1 MTRPV
6 KRIVQVGAI
15 LAVILLLGI
24 WLATRR
30 TESEATRGGSAAR
43 PSGMAVSVPAIAV
56 LDSSLRALADGER
69 GSPRDRWDPEWLARG
84 LGSDSET
91 LLAWV
96 RIHTR
101 WIPYHGVLRGAP
113 GVLQD
118 RQGNSLDRALL
129 LASLLEHSG
138 HSVRLAHADLGAE
151 RARKEL
157 QRLSGG
163 RRANPAARAQPAD
176 ESVWRPVVRQIAMQY
191 GLDAEA
197 VAGSLSAGI
206 ASTDGALATLD
217 KRVENQVRRLQ
228 RHLSADAEPR
238 ARVDSAVSALRDH
251 WWVQRFAGDRWIDL
265 DPFGIATD
273 SVSLPASETVDL
285 RSLPD
290 SMYHGV
296 SVRLVTESW
305 ARGGLRERIAFE
317 SELRPA
323 ELMGLPIALQVWPT
337 EWPAEILPTGGDAR
351 GGVRATA
358 LAQREWHAVLV
369 VGAEP
374 RAEAVIDVS
383 GESRHPAAGGPM
395 GGLGR
400 GIVGA
405 LANKS
410 DADVF
415 TAAWLDYETRVPGR
429 EPRRERRVLFDLPG
443 PAARAA
449 GLAAAPE
456 IDDEKRATRNLALM
470 RQTEIL
476 PLGSVPNPSFV
487 LHLATQA
494 AQANMLLLR
503 TRQADTSGQRGA
515 LTDMAGQIA
524 TPPSPL
530 YTLAMARF
538 AGDERGDVF
547 LDQPN
552 VLSRHLWLRPVS
564 GGAVRAE
571 ANDIVLN
578 DVGVAVDV
586 ADGAA
591 TRLRQGIRDTNGEA
605 LFPSTARARESVGE
619 AFATPGD
626 WVVASSASDPALGRL
641 GASADARLRME
652 EELNAGYV
660 LVVRPPSD
668 EEGADVEGWWRID
681 PSTGHALGVSKSGWG
696 QTLLERA
703 VKYATIF
710 SAAWAFEYLICRNGL
725 YGLPGEPGARTDGT
739 VGFLLVKPAY
749 AQTQFC
755 SINALIAG
763 ILALGQE
770 IASATWP
777 LVLRTIAGRG
787 YSGILSD
794 RPWFATGAG
803 DPGDLPPIF
812 GNRPGSGTPEPDC
825 PPAGG
830 ASPGQRPSGEP
841 APPEPGRPAEP
852 AEAPEGTG
860 RPPAEEEGRPV
871 PPRDEEMPHYAEDKS
886 GMTPVPPENVEA
898 RIPPASAHADGM
910 EQELDN
916 ALINHREALENSRQ
930 ADAAFERAK
939 VRDDQA
945 RRDYPIDS
953 PERLQAAE
961 EWNAASREA
970 RAKSDLI
977 DVAARQVRR
986 ATYNAQLA
994 RYRVGYLTRLAEA
1007 NRAAYLA
1014 AQARNDA
1021 AAAWER
1027 TGMTDYDSPEYARFR
1042 DASERFRAAQRELA
1056 DKYWGQESPARG
1068 TDNTV
1073 MPPTEVAPPPGGNAP
1088 GGNAPGGNAPGGNAA
1103 GGSPA
1108 PAGCGGGPAS
1118 PAAESVVGVVGAGA
1132 GAAGGN

>member
-30 TESEATRGGSAAR
+30 MESEATRGDSAAR
-43 PSGMAVSVPAIAV
+43 PSGMAVSVPTIAV

-69 GSPRDRWDPEWLARG
+69 GSPRDRWDPEWLARR
-84 LGSDSET
+84 LGSDPKT

-96 RIHTR
+96 RIHTG

-151 RARKEL
+151 RARKDL
-157 QRLSGG
+157 PGLSGG
-163 RRANPAARAQPAD
+163 RRANPAARAQPVD
-176 ESVWRPVVRQIAMQY
+176 ESVWRPVVRQVSMQY

-197 VAGSLSAGI
+197 VAGSLSAGV

-217 KRVENQVRRLQ
+217 QRVETQFRRLQ
-228 RHLSADAEPR
+228 RHLEAGEEPR

-251 WWVQRFAGDRWIDL
+251 WWVQRFDGDRWIDL
-265 DPFGIATD
+265 DPLGWATD
-273 SVSLPASETVDL
+273 STGLTASETVDA

-290 SMYHGV
+290 SMYHRV
-296 SVRLVTESW
+296 AVRLITESW
-305 ARGGLRERIAFE
+305 ARGGLRERTAFE
-317 SELRPA
+317 SELRPSN
-323 ELMGLPIALQVWPT
+323 LMGLPISVQVWPT

-351 GGVRATA
+351 SAVRATA
-358 LAQREWHAVLV
+358 LTQREWHAVLM

-374 RAEAVIDVS
+374 RAEVLLDVS
-383 GESRHPAAGGPM
+383 GEMRHPAAGGPM

-400 GIVGA
+400 GIASA
-405 LANKS
+405 LGNKS

-415 TAAWLDYETRVPGR
+415 TAAWLEYETRVPGR

-449 GLAAAPE
+449 GLAAPPE
-456 IDDEKRATRNLALM
+456 IDDEKRVTRNLALM

-476 PLGSVPNPSFV
+476 PLGSVPDPAFV
-487 LHLATQA
+487 LHLTTQA
-494 AQANMLLLR
+494 AQRNMLLLR
-503 TRQADTSGQRGA
+503 TRQADTSGGSGDA
-515 LTDMAGQIA
+515 FTDVAEGIA

-530 YTLAMARF
+530 YTLAIARF
-538 AGDERGDVF
+538 AWDQRGDVF
-547 LDQPN
+547 LDRPN
-552 VLSRHLWLRPVS
+552 VLSRHLWLRPVA

-591 TRLRQGIRDTNGEA
+591 TRLRQGIRDTNGES
-605 LFPSTARARESVGE
+605 LFPSTARPRESVGA
-619 AFATPGD
+619 AFAAPGD
-626 WVVASSASDPALGRL
+626 WVVATSASDPALQRL
-641 GASADARLRME
+641 RASADARVRME

-668 EEGADVEGWWRID
+668 EKGADVEGWWRID
-681 PSTGHALGVSKSGWG
+681 PSTGHALGVSRSGWG
-696 QTLLERA
+696 QTLVERA

-794 RPWFATGAG
+794 RPWFSTGAG

-812 GNRPGSGTPEPDC
+812 GNRPGSGTPEPEC
-825 PPAGG
+825 RPGGG

-860 RPPAEEEGRPV
+860 RPPAGEERRPV
-871 PPRDEEMPHYAEDKS
+871 PPQEEGMPYYAEDKS
-886 GMTPVPPENVEA
+886 GMTPVPPEHVDA
-898 RIPPASAHADGM
+898 KIPPASAHADAM
-910 EQELDN
+910 EQEFDN
-916 ALINHREALENSRQ
+916 AVINHREALENSRQ

-977 DVAARQVRR
+977 DPAARQVRR

-1014 AQARNDA
+1014 AQARNEA
-1021 AAAWER
+1021 ATAWER

-1056 DKYWGQESPARG
+1056 DRYWGQESPARG

-1073 MPPTEVAPPPGGNAP
+1073 MPPTEVAPAP
-1088 GGNAPGGNAPGGNAA
+1088 GGNAPGGNAAGGNAA

-1118 PAAESVVGVVGAGA
+1118 PAAGSVVGVVGAGA

>member
-1 MTRPV
+1 MARTV
-6 KRIVQVGAI
+6 KRIVQVGAM

-24 WLATRR
+24 WLGTRR
-30 TESEATRGGSAAR
+30 SGPETTRGSSAGR
-43 PSGMAVSVPAIAV
+43 PTGMAVPVPTISV
-56 LDSSLRALADGER
+56 LDSSLRALADGDR
-69 GSPRDRWDPEWLARG
+69 GSPRDRWDPEWLARRFDG
-84 LGSDSET
+84 NPEV

-118 RQGNSLDRALL
+118 RQGNSIDRALL
-129 LASLLEHSG
+129 LAALLEHSG
-138 HSVRLAHADLGAE
+138 HSIRLAHADIGAE

-157 QRLSGG
+157 PGLSGG
-163 RRANPAARAQPAD
+163 RRTHSAARVQPAD
-176 ESVWRPVVRQIAMQY
+176 ESVWRPVVREVAMQY

-197 VAGSLSAGI
+197 VAGSLSAGV

-217 KRVENQVRRLQ
+217 RRVENQVRRLQ
-228 RHLSADAEPR
+228 RHLSAGAEPR

-251 WWVQRFAGDRWIDL
+251 WWVQRLDGDRWIDL
-265 DPFGIATD
+265 DPLGMVTD
-273 SVSLPASETVDL
+273 SASLPASETVDL

-323 ELMGLPIALQVWPT
+323 ELMGLPISLQVWPT

-351 GGVRATA
+351 GAVRATA

-400 GIVGA
+400 GIAGA

-415 TAAWLDYETRVPGR
+415 TAAWLEYETRVPGR

-449 GLAAAPE
+449 GLAAAPA

-476 PLGSVPNPSFV
+476 PLGSVPDPSFV

-503 TRQADTSGQRGA
+503 TRQADTSGQSGA

-538 AGDERGDVF
+538 AEDERGDVF

-591 TRLRQGIRDTNGEA
+591 TRLRQGIRDTNGES
-605 LFPSTARARESVGE
+605 LFPSTARAVESVGE

-626 WVVASSASDPALGRL
+626 WVVATSASDPALGSLR
-641 GASADARLRME
+641 ASADARLRME

-660 LVVRPPSD
+660 LVVQPPSD
-668 EEGADVEGWWRID
+668 QEGADVEGWWRID
-681 PSTGHALGVSKSGWG
+681 PATGYALGVSKSGWG

-794 RPWFATGAG
+794 RPWFSTGAG

-825 PPAGG
+825 PPGG
-830 ASPGQRPSGEP
+830 AASPSQRPSGEP
-841 APPEPGRPAEP
+841 APPEPARPTEPAEP
-852 AEAPEGTG
+852 SEDPARPSTDAEEGT
-860 RPPAEEEGRPV
+860 PPLPSD
-871 PPRDEEMPHYAEDKS
+871 RDLPYYPNDGTGVRA
-886 GMTPVPPENVEA
+886 VPPERVEA
-898 RIPPASAHADGM
+898 QIPRASAHKKAM
-910 EQELDN
+910 EGEYDN
-916 ALINHREALENSRQ
+916 AVSNQQEAAKNLAE

-945 RRDYPIDS
+945 RQTYPDDS

-961 EWNAASREA
+961 EWNAANREA
-970 RAKSDLI
+970 RAKYDAMEA
-977 DVAARQVRR
+977 AARQVRR
-986 ATYNAQLA
+986 AERAMEGAQYQELA
-994 RYRVGYLTRLAEA
+994 LRRLAEA
-1007 NRAAYLA
+1007 NRAAYQA
-1014 AQARNDA
+1014 AQAQDEA
-1021 AAAWER
+1021 AAAWKR
-1027 TGMTDYDSPEYARFR
+1027 TGMTDYNSPEYARFR
-1042 DASERFRAAQRELA
+1042 DANERYRAAQRELSDRYW
-1056 DKYWGQESPARG
+1056 DKESPAG
-1068 TDNTV
+1068 ATDKTV
-1073 MPPTEVAPPPGGNAP
+1073 PAPPQPSMPPTERAPAP
-1088 GGNAPGGNAPGGNAA
+1088 GGNAPGG
-1103 GGSPA
+1103 SPA
-1108 PAGCGGGPAS
+1108 PGGCGGGPAS
-1118 PAAESVVGVVGAGA
+1118 PAAESVVGAVGAGA

>member
-6 KRIVQVGAI
+6 RRVVQIGAM
-15 LAVILLLGI
+15 LAFILLLGI
-24 WLATRR
+24 WFGTRR
-30 TESEATRGGSAAR
+30 SGSETATGSSAGR
-43 PSGMAVSVPAIAV
+43 PSGMAVPVPTIAV

-69 GSPRDRWDPEWLARG
+69 GSPRDRWEPEWLARR
-84 LGSDSET
+84 LGSDPET

-129 LASLLEHSG
+129 LGNLLEHSG
-138 HSVRLAHADLGAE
+138 HSVRLAHAHLGAE
-151 RARKEL
+151 RARNEL
-157 QRLSGG
+157 SGLSGG
-163 RRANPAARAQPAD
+163 RRVDPAARAQPAD
-176 ESVWRPVVRQIAMQY
+176 ESVWRPVVRQVATQY
-191 GLDAEA
+191 GLDPEA
-197 VAGSLSAGI
+197 VGGSLSAGV

-217 KRVENQVRRLQ
+217 QRVENQIRRLQ

-251 WWVQRFAGDRWIDL
+251 WWVQRLDGDRWIDL
-265 DPFGIATD
+265 DPLGIATD

-290 SMYHGV
+290 SMYHEV

-305 ARGGLRERIAFE
+305 ARGGLREQIAFE

-323 ELMGLPIALQVWPT
+323 ELMGLSISLQVWPT

-351 GGVRATA
+351 GAVRATA
-358 LAQREWHAVLV
+358 LSQREWHAVLV

-374 RAEAVIDVS
+374 KAEAVIDVS

-400 GIVGA
+400 GIAGA

-415 TAAWLDYETRVPGR
+415 TAAWLEYETRVPGR

-449 GLAAAPE
+449 GLAAAPA
-456 IDDEKRATRNLALM
+456 IDDETRATRNLALM

-476 PLGSVPNPSFV
+476 LLGSVPDPSFV

-503 TRQADTSGQRGA
+503 TRQADTSGQSGA

-547 LDQPN
+547 LDRPN
-552 VLSRHLWLRPVS
+552 VLSRHLWLRPVP

-578 DVGVAVDV
+578 DVGIAVDV

-591 TRLRQGIRDTNGEA
+591 TRLRQGIRDTNGES
-605 LFPSTARARESVGE
+605 LFPSTARAVESVGE

-626 WVVASSASDPALGRL
+626 WVVATSASDPALGRL
-641 GASADARLRME
+641 RASADARLRME

-660 LVVRPPSD
+660 LVVQPPSD

-681 PSTGHALGVSKSGWG
+681 PATGHALGVSKSGWG

-794 RPWFATGAG
+794 RPWFSTGAG

-812 GNRPGSGTPEPDC
+812 GNRPGTPEPEC
-825 PPAGG
+825 PGAGG
-830 ASPGQRPSGEP
+830 SAPGQRPSAEP
-841 APPEPGRPAEP
+841 GTPEPEPTRPAEP
-852 AEAPEGTG
+852 AEPSEGTG
-860 RPPAEEEGRPV
+860 QPAAGEEGRPA
-871 PPRDEEMPHYAEDKS
+871 PPREEGMPYYADDRS
-886 GMTPVPPENVEA
+886 GMTPVPPEHIEA
-898 RIPPASAHADGM
+898 KIPPARTHADAM
-910 EQELDN
+910 EREFDN
-916 ALINHREALENSRQ
+916 AVADHQQAAEELRQ
-930 ADAAFERAK
+930 ADRAFELAK
-939 VRDDQA
+939 ARDDQV
-945 RRDYPIDS
+945 RQDYPIDS

-961 EWNAASREA
+961 EWNAANREA
-970 RAKSDLI
+970 RAKFELAEA
-977 DVAARQVRR
+977 AARQVRR
-986 ATYNAQLA
+986 AQYNVEVG
-994 RYRVGYLTRLAEA
+994 RYRVSYLTRLAEA
-1007 NRAAYLA
+1007 NRAAYQA
-1014 AQARNDA
+1014 AQARNA
-1021 AAAWER
+1021 AARAWER
-1027 TGMTDYDSPEYARFR
+1027 TGMTDYNSPEYAQFR
-1042 DASERFRAAQRELA
+1042 AANERFRAAQRELS
-1056 DKYWGQESPARG
+1056 DRFWGQESPAG
-1068 TDNTV
+1068 PTDNTV
-1073 MPPTEVAPPPGGNAP
+1073 PAPTEAAPAPAPAPAP
-1088 GGNAPGGNAPGGNAA
+1088 GGNSPGGAAP
-1103 GGSPA
+1103 

-1118 PAAESVVGVVGAGA
+1118 PAAESVVGVVGAG
-1132 GAAGGN
+1132 GN